1 MTPIKIATSQS
12 HQQQK
17 TSKVIMPPEINSLTD
32 QAKFHEFLYDEQRVG
47 GQHILQIK
55 MAEAL
60 SRILE
65 VSCLE
70 RRWLL

>member
-1 MTPIKIATSQS
+1 MTLIKIATSQS

-17 TSKVIMPPEINSLTD
+17 TSQVVRPPEINSFTD
-32 QAKFHEFLYDEQRVG
+32 QAKFHEYLYDEQLVG
-47 GQHILQIK
+47 GQHILQVK

-65 VSCLE
+65 VYRLE

>member
-32 QAKFHEFLYDEQRVG
+32 QAKFHEFLYDEQLVG

-65 VSCLE
+65 VYCLE